1 MEDLE
6 KVVSWIP
13 IALSFIQTWGAII
26 ISALS
31 LLVAIISIMKS
42 SKAQKLQNKVN
53 EIELKLKE
61 YELDK
66 VTKEKEAANSALV
79 QARIIRMGKGN
90 YRLKIWNSGGGTAHN
105 VTAKFEDD
113 PNIIVMDLDK
123 LPFEELEPNKSFELI
138 LIVHFGSAH
147 KAKVLT
153 EWDNTDGAHHSKS
166 QMVDF

>member
-1 MEDLE
+1 
-6 KVVSWIP
+6 
-13 IALSFIQTWGAII
+13 
-26 ISALS
+26 
-31 LLVAIISIMKS
+31 
-42 SKAQKLQNKVN
+42 
-53 EIELKLKE
+53 
-61 YELDK
+61 
-66 VTKEKEAANSALV
+66 
-79 QARIIRMGKGN
+79 MGKGN

-123 LPFEELEPNKSFELI
+123 LPFEELEQNKSFELI

-153 EWDNTDGAHHSKS
+153 EWDNTDGFHNRKS

>member
-1 MEDLE
+1 MEAVE
-6 KVVSWIP
+6 KVVSWIT

-26 ISALS
+26 LSALS
-31 LLVAIISIMKS
+31 LIVAIISIAKS
-42 SKAQKLQNKVN
+42 TKAQKLQNKVN

-66 VTKEKEAANSALV
+66 VAKEKEAANSALV
-79 QARIIRMGKGN
+79 QARIIRMGKDN
-90 YRLKIWNSGGGTAHN
+90 YRLKIWNSGGGTAYN
-105 VTAKFEDD
+105 VKAKFEDD

-123 LPFEELEPNKSFELI
+123 LPFEELESKKSFELI

-153 EWDNTDGAHHSKS
+153 EWDNADGSHHSKS

>member
-153 EWDNTDGAHHSKS
+153 EWDNTDGFHNSKS

>member
-1 MEDLE
+1 MEAVE
-6 KVVSWIP
+6 EVVSWAQF
-13 IALSFIQTWGAII
+13 ALSFIQTWGAII

-31 LLVAIISIMKS
+31 LIVAIVSIAKS
-42 SKAQKLQNKVN
+42 TKAQKLQNKVN

-66 VTKEKEAANSALV
+66 VAKEKEAANSALV
-79 QARIIRMGKGN
+79 QARIIRMGKDN
-90 YRLKIWNSGGGTAHN
+90 YRLKIWNSGGGTAYN
-105 VTAKFEDD
+105 VKAKFEDD

-123 LPFEELEPNKSFELI
+123 LPFEELESKKSFELI

-153 EWDNTDGAHHSKS
+153 EWDNADGSHHSKS

>member
-1 MEDLE
+1 MEAVE

-31 LLVAIISIMKS
+31 LMVAIISIMKS
-42 SKAQKLQNKVN
+42 SKTQKLQNKVN
-53 EIELKLKE
+53 ELELKLKE

-105 VTAKFEDD
+105 VTVKFEDD

-123 LPFEELEPNKSFELI
+123 LPFEELEPNKNFELI
-138 LIVHFGSAH
+138 LIVYFGSAR

-153 EWDNTDGAHHSKS
+153 EWDNTDGSHHSKS

>member
-1 MEDLE
+1 METVE
-6 KVVSWIP
+6 IVIP
-13 IALSFIQTWGAII
+13 WTQLILSFIKTWSALI

-31 LLVAIISIMKS
+31 LLVAIISIAKS

-79 QARIIRMGKGN
+79 QARIIRLGKDQ
-90 YRLKIWNSGGGTAHN
+90 YRLKIWNSGGGTARN
-105 VTAKFEDD
+105 VTARFEDN
-113 PNIIVMDLDK
+113 PQIIMFDNDK
-123 LPFEELEPNKSFELI
+123 MPFEELEPMKSFEVVL
-138 LIVHFGSAH
+138 LVHRGSAH

-153 EWDNTDGAHHSKS
+153 EWDNPEGVHSSKS

>member
-1 MEDLE
+1 MEAVE
-6 KVVSWIP
+6 EVVSWAQF
-13 IALSFIQTWGAII
+13 ALYFIQTWGAII

-31 LLVAIISIMKS
+31 LIVAIISIAKS
-42 SKAQKLQNKVN
+42 TKAQKLQNKVN

-66 VTKEKEAANSALV
+66 VAKEKEAANSALV
-79 QARIIRMGKGN
+79 QARIIRMGKDN
-90 YRLKIWNSGGGTAHN
+90 YRLKIWNSGGGTAYN
-105 VTAKFEDD
+105 VKAKFEDD

-123 LPFEELEPNKSFELI
+123 LPFEELESKKSFELI

-153 EWDNTDGAHHSKS
+153 EWDNADGSHHSKS

>member
-1 MEDLE
+1 MEAVE
-6 KVVSWIP
+6 KVASWIT

-26 ISALS
+26 LSALS
-31 LLVAIISIMKS
+31 LIVAIISIAKS
-42 SKAQKLQNKVN
+42 TKAQKLQNKVN

-66 VTKEKEAANSALV
+66 VAKAKEAANSALV
-79 QARIIRMGKGN
+79 QARIIRMGKDN
-90 YRLKIWNSGGGTAHN
+90 YRLKIWNSGGGTAYN
-105 VTAKFEDD
+105 VKAKFEDD

-123 LPFEELEPNKSFELI
+123 LPFEELESQKSFELI

-153 EWDNTDGAHHSKS
+153 EWDNADGSRHSKS